1 LLAGPALKAALI
13 CGFIV
18 ICCVGY
24 VWQKK
29 QIAELSQQKGNAEKR
44 RDALQADNK
53 KLAKQLAILVS
64 PPALEARAKE
74 MKLGLGPPQP
84 NQIWRLSVPA
94 GEPSS
99 PGRDPQYMAGKPVM
113 LGMP

>member
-1 LLAGPALKAALI
+1 MKAGLI

-29 QIAELSQQKGNAEKR
+29 QIADLSQQISNADKR
-44 RDALQADNK
+44 RRALHMDNE
-53 KLAKQLAILVS
+53 KLATQLAILVS

-84 NQIWRLSVPA
+84 NQIWRLPVPA
-94 GEPSS
+94 AGPSK
-99 PGRDPQYMAGKPVM
+99 PGAGPQFMAEKQVM